1 MRSNKLLW
9 IAVGIIIILSLTLL
23 FFLVLKPQYNKFVL
37 NKQVE
42 GYNIALGQIV
52 NVVNEQGGATI
63 PNGDNYMIVCQ
74 NVEVDNASNI

>member
-9 IAVGIIIILSLTLL
+9 IAVGIIITLSLTLL